1 MQRNVSYFIFDVQS
15 TPSFYPSTANFP
27 LLYNIPS
34 SPSHAIVAP
43 SISDHARHAANERP
57 DRNEE
62 LERLAALREQL
73 LERSKRRPNDFK
85 GTESE
90 IQKEGPAPVPDFIKD
105 QIRERL
111 ESRVSNDT
119 SSTSII
125 MPQDRSGYITDVSS
139 ATWQFSSQS
148 FSPRSVVSING
159 GTKDDS
165 GLLKVRTDL
174 SPGSSRLSRT
184 LSRSNAAV
192 QTAHMESVQMPQAP
206 WPYMPAVLVPIGNS
220 PASTM
225 TREFNESYSRKME
238 RYNSLPVL
246 DSDDKHSTLIKI
258 QDENRNKPRSIMKRR
273 ELETKEQM
281 LFSNGDHRTLERP
294 GAARHWQEQ
303 EVIRT
308 QPSVT
313 ETVQKFEE
321 SKRTEEVERRVSSK
335 QKEKK
340 HRREHRSS
348 RHRHHDQAMIG
359 DYPAWTSPMV
369 CLRRGGNDGNR
380 SSYLFLWFLCIVL
393 VLMSHMCIV
402 CSELQA
408 TRTLSTASE
417 PSRSVAPPKPPVRIY
432 QQRAYTAEDLN
443 LALKQAYQAVEEADR
458 IVRNSSSRQYHTTS
472 RSQQR
477 SNGYQPAAENYY
489 RSSTTK
495 RLRDQSADDYRNG
508 GGLSH
513 ARYGSL
519 SDSLRRGELKYIPNG
534 DIRERHSSHS
544 NGRVHKSI
552 SNRDVFHGDM
562 HDDRSYSSFRAGPI
576 VEFPPTLPRGGAPMP
591 PPHRNGFGGNQLSKS
606 RSYADWDDGK
616 GWGSALRR
624 YDDDMTRLESEFQDS
639 LLMPLP
645 NGQNMHEKDYREE
658 KLPGGYESLQREVKS
673 NAGRRLNRDGN
684 PTQFNESKQ
693 EYNYKRETESDRRR

>member
-359 DYPAWTSPMV
+359 DYPAWTSPM
-369 CLRRGGNDGNR
+369 G
-380 SSYLFLWFLCIVL
+380 
-393 VLMSHMCIV
+393 
-402 CSELQA
+402 
-408 TRTLSTASE
+408 
-417 PSRSVAPPKPPVRIY
+417 
-432 QQRAYTAEDLN
+432 
-443 LALKQAYQAVEEADR
+443 
-458 IVRNSSSRQYHTTS
+458 NSSSRQYHTTS